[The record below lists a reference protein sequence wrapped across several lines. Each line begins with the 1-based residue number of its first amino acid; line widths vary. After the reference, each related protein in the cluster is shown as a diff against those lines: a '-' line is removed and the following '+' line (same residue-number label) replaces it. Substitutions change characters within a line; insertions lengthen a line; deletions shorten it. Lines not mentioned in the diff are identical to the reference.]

1 MIAKFGF
8 TSKKINSTSRKFT
21 EIFEADVV
29 LKSDTSIVT
38 PVFKVVGGRFPVYN
52 DDGEIVGWNEI
63 EPINFDKVKNCNYV
77 LYNGAYYWINDII
90 SDTNWVSEFVCSRDV
105 LATFLPNIRKTSAYV
120 KYGPYEWYDKNGYL
134 DDKRFSP
141 DIEGKS
147 FSTNLSTDLFNF
159 NNDASDYTVIWTVN
173 SLGFAEGENFD
184 YGTVTLCCSFET
196 YINCCLSWSKAYGS
210 DGNNPDLTEVGQFLY
225 KMTSGTFAENVYSAK
240 LYPISYTT
248 LTTKYA
254 NKFKDFKGTVGPY
267 SIMSE
272 NPNIKKVVTII
283 PIMSNKNSSGLEAK
297 FRLPVANSTIPSSE
311 YAFLRGEKYTD
322 ILLMTPN
329 GVKNIASNKFI
340 NSDTS
345 YDIAY
350 EYYFDLYTGNTTLA
364 LKKYGSNI
372 GEIYEVVS
380 WNCGVDVITYASSGE
395 GEGKVLKSNIG
406 AMATGV
412 GAASVAAGALTAIA
426 AGITGA
432 AGGGALL
439 ASRALPAT
447 EKTLVAGTKLDL
459 GGRALLN
466 QAGAGINSV
475 GVSTSQALTIGTG
488 ISAVISD
495 GGNRS
500 QSQNQNYAE
509 GVTGLWLNSFDWN
522 YSKLGP
528 IARIS
533 TNTYLPSIFRNWSKD
548 ANRDDYK
555 KFCEAYGYPVMAYK
569 DFSKVKGYVE
579 CANFDIL
586 CGVDENASLKGTAI
600 TLQEA
605 SSINSLLNS
614 GVYIED

>member
-52 DDGEIVGWNEI
+52 DNGEIIGWNEI

-141 DIEGKS
+141 DIETKS
-147 FSTNLSTDLFNF
+147 YTVNLSTDLFNF
-159 NNDASDYTVIWTVN
+159 TYDAGDYTVIWTVN
-173 SLGFAEGENFD
+173 SLGFAEGENWD

-196 YINCCLSWSKAYGS
+196 YLECCLAWSKAYGS

-240 LYPISYTT
+240 LYPISYIN
-248 LTTKYA
+248 LITKYA
-254 NKFKDFKGTVGPY
+254 DKFKDFKGTVGPY
-267 SIMSE
+267 SIMSG
-272 NPNIKKVVTII
+272 NPNIKKVTSIS
-283 PIMSNKNSSGLEAK
+283 PLRSNRTSSGSEAK
-297 FRLPVANSTIPSSE
+297 FRLPVTNAAIPSSE
-311 YAFLRGEKYTD
+311 YAFLRGEKYND
-322 ILLMTPN
+322 ILLMTPS

-340 NSDTS
+340 KSDTS

-364 LKKYGSNI
+364 IKKYGSNI
-372 GEIYEVVS
+372 GEIYDITS
-380 WNCGVDVITYASSGE
+380 WNCGIDVITFASSGE

-406 AMATGV
+406 AMTAGV

-426 AGITGA
+426 SGITGV
-432 AGGGALL
+432 AGGGALI

-447 EKTLVAGTKLDL
+447 EKTLVAGTKLEL
-459 GGRALLN
+459 GGKALLN

-475 GVSTSQALTIGTG
+475 GMSASQALTIGTG

-500 QSQNQNYAE
+500 QSQNQNYAD
-509 GVTGLWLNSFDWN
+509 GVIGLWATALNWDSNSFG
-522 YSKLGP
+522 SM
-528 IARIS
+528 ARIS
-533 TNTYLPSIFRNWSKD
+533 VNNYVPSIFSNWSND

-569 DFSKVKGYVE
+569 DFNKVKGYVE

>member
-77 LYNGAYYWINDII
+77 LYNASYYWINDII

-141 DIEGKS
+141 DIETKS
-147 FSTNLSTDLFNF
+147 YTVNLSTDLFNF
-159 NNDASDYTVIWTVN
+159 SYDASDYTVIWTVN
-173 SLGFAEGENFD
+173 SLGFAEGENWD

-196 YINCCLSWSKAYGS
+196 YLECCLAWSKAYGS
-210 DGNNPDLTEVGQFLY
+210 DGSNPDLTEVGQFLY

-240 LYPISYTT
+240 LYPISYTN
-248 LTTKYA
+248 LIRKYA
-254 NKFKDFKGTVGPY
+254 DKFKDFKGTVGPY
-267 SIMSE
+267 SIMSG
-272 NPNIKKVVTII
+272 NPNIKKVTSIS
-283 PIMSNKNSSGLEAK
+283 PLRSNRNSSGSEAK
-297 FRLPVANSTIPSSE
+297 FRLPVANAAIPSSE

-340 NSDTS
+340 KSDTS

-350 EYYFDLYTGNTTLA
+350 EYYFDIYTGNTTLA

-372 GEIYEVVS
+372 GEIYDITS
-380 WNCGVDVITYASSGE
+380 WNCGIDVITFASSGE

-406 AMATGV
+406 AMTAGA

-426 AGITGA
+426 SGITGV
-432 AGGGALL
+432 AGGGALI

-447 EKTLVAGTKLDL
+447 EKTLVAGTKLEL
-459 GGRALLN
+459 GGKALLN

-475 GVSTSQALTIGTG
+475 GVSASQALSIGTG

-500 QSQNQNYAE
+500 QSQNQNYAD
-509 GVTGLWLNSFDWN
+509 GVIGLWATALNWDSNSF
-522 YSKLGP
+522 GAM
-528 IARIS
+528 ARIS
-533 TNTYLPSIFRNWSKD
+533 ANIYVPSIFSNWSND

-579 CANFDIL
+579 CANFNIL
-586 CGVDENASLKGTAI
+586 CGVDENSSLKGTAI
-600 TLQEA
+600 TLQES